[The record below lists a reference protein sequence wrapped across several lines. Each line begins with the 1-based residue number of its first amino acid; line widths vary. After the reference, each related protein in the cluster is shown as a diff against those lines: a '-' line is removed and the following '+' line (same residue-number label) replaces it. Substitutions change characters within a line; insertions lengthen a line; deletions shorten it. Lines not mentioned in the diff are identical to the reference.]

1 MGGVEAGSWAG
12 GWVARL
18 PPTPTIGR
26 KLAAARSWVWD
37 QEVTRAGHH
46 IVTMYSPGPAKL
58 LRFLFVTLI
67 LFSESCQAFDRTKS
81 KYLRMTNIRYRFTNI
96 T

>member
-1 MGGVEAGSWAG
+1 MLATLGGVEAGSWAG

-37 QEVTRAGHH
+37 QEVTRAGNGLE
-46 IVTMYSPGPAKL
+46 VFTVPGEGNHKGPL
-58 LRFLFVTLI
+58 LV
-67 LFSESCQAFDRTKS
+67 ESA
-81 KYLRMTNIRYRFTNI
+81 Y
-96 T
+96 